1 MKNKHMNG
9 KKKKVDFCEVSYQSL
24 NACSLQ
30 SCEMPVG
37 VDDWKKKSKK
47 QLICRPQ
54 GTNR

>member
-9 KKKKVDFCEVSYQSL
+9 KKKVDFCEVSYQSL
-24 NACSLQ
+24 NDCSLQ